1 MSAPTARDVART
13 VFVGMLREEWRL
25 HARLFGGARF
35 GAFPLFVAA
44 VAAGATWLLVAT
56 GTEVTSVVA
65 GLHALVFVFG
75 LHTGTI
81 GFVGR
86 DAIRNLL
93 GDVTLLVF
101 TSRTLPTSPR
111 RLVAIFLVKDAAYYA
126 VLFLAPLSV
135 AVVAVATVQAPE
147 AGAGLSRLPLLWLTT
162 TGTFVLGVC
171 ATFLLVGLGARRSVV
186 LVGAVALVGATSA
199 GLLGPLLDVGALAD
213 FDVVS
218 LTPYAFY
225 RSPGLGTGA
234 AGFLPI
240 PVLAAAGVAVYDP
253 THRRPSRTSAARFS
267 AWRDR
272 LRDGD
277 GLLTKSL
284 VDVARSSGGF
294 GKVVFSGGV
303 LFLVTA
309 FLVGIVERLTGV
321 APSTGVSF
329 GALLGLTAFT
339 TYNWLTQFD
348 SPDSYRQL
356 PIPTAAVFRAKF
368 RAFLL
373 LGVPTA
379 LGYYALATIWLG
391 GPLVELVAGAVL
403 ALGVLLYLFGLTVAL
418 AGFEPNEFLFDTVL
432 FAAFAGAVSLG
443 LVPVLVVGFVLAP
456 LGPALLAGVVGWGL
470 VMAATGLVLYR
481 RAVPKWTARYRRDG

>member
-1 MSAPTARDVART
+1 MRLTRT

-25 HARLFGGARF
+25 HARLFGGGRF

-44 VAAGATWLLVAT
+44 IGAGATWLLVST
-56 GTEVTSVVA
+56 GTAVASVVA

-86 DAIRNLL
+86 DAVRDLL

-101 TSRTLPTSPR
+101 ASRTLPTSPR
-111 RLVAIFLVKDAAYYA
+111 RLVGIFLLKDAVYYA
-126 VLFLAPLSV
+126 ALFLAPLAV
-135 AVVAVATVQAPE
+135 AVVAVAAVAPGGAA
-147 AGAGLSRLPLLWLTT
+147 AGWSALARLPLLWLST

-171 ATFLLVGLGARRSVV
+171 VTFLLVGLGARRSALAVP
-186 LVGAVALVGATSA
+186 LAAGALLAAWRFA
-199 GLLGPLLDVGALAD
+199 GLDPIP
-213 FDVVS
+213 
-218 LTPYAFY
+218 LTPYALY
-225 RSPGLGTGA
+225 RSPGLATAVVGL
-234 AGFLPI
+234 LPI
-240 PVLAAAGVAVYDP
+240 PILAGAGMAVYDP
-253 THRRPSRTSAARFS
+253 TDRRPARTSAARFS
-267 AWRDR
+267 TWRDR
-272 LRDGD
+272 LRDDD

-284 VDVARSSGGF
+284 LDVARSSGGF

-309 FLVGIVERLTGV
+309 FLVGVVERLTGV

-356 PIPTAAVFRAKF
+356 PIPTAALFRAKF

-379 LGYYALATIWLG
+379 LGYYAIAAVWFG

-403 ALGVLLYLFGLTVAL
+403 AVGVLLFLFGLTVSL
-418 AGFEPNEFLFDTVL
+418 AGFKPNEFLFDTRL
-432 FAAFAGAVSLG
+432 FAVFAGAVAIG
-443 LVPVLVVGFVLAP
+443 LVPVLIVGFVLSP
-456 LGPALLAGVVGWGL
+456 LGPSLLAGVVGWGL
-470 VMAATGLVLYR
+470 PMAAAGLVLYR
-481 RAVPKWTARYRRDG
+481 RAVPKWTARYRRG